1 MTMYKSIFKFVI
13 SIIICESVGIIG
25 SFFTFSSVSNWFP
38 TLVKPW
44 FSPPSWLFGPVWT
57 ILYFLMGLSL
67 YIVWNKTET
76 ISKQKYKKQ
85 FFILFGIQLI
95 LNALWSFLFFGL
107 KSPISGLIDILFLD
121 IAVITTIIYANRV
134 SKYAAVLLAPYMA
147 WIIFATLLNFEIA
160 LLNNKIFY

>member
-1 MTMYKSIFKFVI
+1 VSKNIFKFVI

-67 YIVWNKTET
+67 YIVWNYKTET
-76 ISKQKYKKQ
+76 VSKQKYKKQ

-147 WIIFATLLNFEIA
+147 WILFATLLNFEIV
-160 LLNNKIFY
+160 LLNK

>member
-1 MTMYKSIFKFVI
+1 MSKNIFKFVI

-67 YIVWNKTET
+67 YIVWNYKTET
-76 ISKQKYKKQ
+76 VSKQKYKKQ

>member
-1 MTMYKSIFKFVI
+1 MSKNIFKFVI

-67 YIVWNKTET
+67 YIVWNYKTET
-76 ISKQKYKKQ
+76 VSKQKYKKQ

-121 IAVITTIIYANRV
+121 ITVITTIIYANRV

>member
-1 MTMYKSIFKFVI
+1 VSKNIFKFVI

-121 IAVITTIIYANRV
+121 ITVITTIIYANRV

>member
-1 MTMYKSIFKFVI
+1 VSKNIFKFVI

-57 ILYFLMGLSL
+57 MLYFLMGLSL
-67 YIVWNKTET
+67 YIVWNYKTET

-85 FFILFGIQLI
+85 FLILFGIQLI

-147 WIIFATLLNFEIA
+147 WILFATLLNFEIV
-160 LLNNKIFY
+160 LLNK

>member
-1 MTMYKSIFKFVI
+1 VSKNIFKFVI

-121 IAVITTIIYANRV
+121 MAVITTIIYANRV